1 MTDTPSYREIG
12 VSRDGYV
19 ATVEMRRPPHNFFDS
34 ALVAEI
40 GDAFE
45 QLDADPEI
53 RAIVFAAEGRS
64 FCAGADFSKRMDT
77 GTVSEGTRSAA
88 GRHLYKEA
96 IRLFRTR
103 KPIVG
108 AVHGAAVGGG
118 LGLALVPDFR
128 VTCQEARFSAN
139 FNRLG
144 FHPGFGLTA
153 TLPRLVGAQQAALL
167 FYTGRRI
174 PGDEAVRI
182 GLADLLVPQAEVRS
196 AAQALGA
203 RNRAIGAARRHVDAR
218 NGAPRADRCD
228 RGRHRAR
235 AGRAGLAAPH
245 RGLRR
250 GHQGDGRPPPPR
262 FPRPLIAGIRTDGAA
277 PLQRGA
283 SSAAGRD
290 APAPGRTD
298 RTRRA

>member
-1 MTDTPSYREIG
+1 MPETHAYREIG
-12 VSRDGYV
+12 VSRDGHI

-34 ALVAEI
+34 ALIAEI

-45 QLDADPEI
+45 QLDADPQC
-53 RAIVFAAEGRS
+53 RAIVLAAEGRS

-77 GTVSEGTRSAA
+77 GTVTEGSRSAA

-96 IRLFRTR
+96 IRLFRTK

-128 VTCQEARFSAN
+128 VTCPEARFSAN

-153 TLPRLVGAQQAALL
+153 ALPRLVGAQQAALL

-174 PGDEAVRI
+174 TGDEAVRI
-182 GLADLLVPQAEVRS
+182 GLADLLVAQSEVR
-196 AAQALGA
+196 
-203 RNRAIGAARRHVDAR
+203 GAAEKLALEIGQSAPLAVVATRETMRRGLIDAIEAATER
-218 NGAPRADRCD
+218 ELVEQDWLRRTEDFAEGVKAMADRRLPD
-228 RGRHRAR
+228 FRGR
-235 AGRAGLAAPH
+235 
-245 RGLRR
+245 
-250 GHQGDGRPPPPR
+250 
-262 FPRPLIAGIRTDGAA
+262 
-277 PLQRGA
+277 
-283 SSAAGRD
+283 
-290 APAPGRTD
+290 
-298 RTRRA
+298 

>member
-1 MTDTPSYREIG
+1 MTASYKEIG
-12 VSRDGYV
+12 VSRDGLV

-34 ALVAEI
+34 ELVAEI

-45 QLDADPEI
+45 RLDADPAC

-64 FCAGADFSKRMDT
+64 FCAGADFSRRMET
-77 GTVSEGTRSAA
+77 GTVGEATRSSA

-96 IRLFRTR
+96 ARLFRTA
-103 KPIVG
+103 KPIVA

-118 LGLALVPDFR
+118 LGLALVADFR

-153 TLPRLVGAQQAALL
+153 TLPRLVGSQRAALL

-182 GLADLLVPQAEVRS
+182 GLADLLVPQPEVR
-196 AAQALGA
+196 
-203 RNRAIGAARRHVDAR
+203 GAAAALALEIAQSAPLAVVSTRETMRRGLVDAVE
-218 NGAPRADRCD
+218 
-228 RGRHRAR
+228 
-235 AGRAGLAAPH
+235 AATE
-245 RGLRR
+245 RELVEQDWLRR
-250 GHQGDGRPPPPR
+250 TEDFKEGVKAMGERRLPDFHGR
-262 FPRPLIAGIRTDGAA
+262 
-277 PLQRGA
+277 
-283 SSAAGRD
+283 
-290 APAPGRTD
+290 
-298 RTRRA
+298 

>member
-45 QLDADPEI
+45 RLDEDRDC

-64 FCAGADFSKRMDT
+64 FCAGADFSKRMET

-96 IRLFRTR
+96 IRLFRTK
-103 KPIVG
+103 KPIVA

-118 LGLALVPDFR
+118 LGLALVADFR

-153 TLPRLVGAQQAALL
+153 TLPRLVGVQQAALL

-182 GLADLLVPQAEVRS
+182 GLADLLVPQAEIRE
-196 AAQALGA
+196 AAQKLALEFA
-203 RNRAIGAARRHVDAR
+203 QS
-218 NGAPRADRCD
+218 AP
-228 RGRHRAR
+228 
-235 AGRAGLAAPH
+235 LAVMST
-245 RGLRR
+245 RETLRR
-250 GHQGDGRPPPPR
+250 GLYDEIEAATERELVEQDWLRRTEDFAEGIKAMAERRLPDFHGR
-262 FPRPLIAGIRTDGAA
+262 
-277 PLQRGA
+277 
-283 SSAAGRD
+283 
-290 APAPGRTD
+290 
-298 RTRRA
+298 